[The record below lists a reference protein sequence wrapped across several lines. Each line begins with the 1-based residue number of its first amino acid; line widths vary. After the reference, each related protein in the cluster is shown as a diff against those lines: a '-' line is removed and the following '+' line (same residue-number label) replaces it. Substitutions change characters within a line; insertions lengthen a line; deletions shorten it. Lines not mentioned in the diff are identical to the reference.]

1 MKAEET
7 EFGTL
12 VLKALEQK
20 NMSRQELADEI
31 NSTHSSVC
39 NWISGKMVPNMITG
53 LRVCKM
59 LDIDA
64 NQIIN

>member
-1 MKAEET
+1 MKAIET

-12 VLKALEQK
+12 VLKGLDKKA
-20 NMSRQELADEI
+20 MSRQDLADEL
-31 NSTHSSVC
+31 NTTHSSVT
-39 NWISGKMVPNMITG
+39 NWIAGKMCPNLITA

-64 NQIIN
+64 NQILK

>member
-1 MKAEET
+1 MKAEEI

-31 NSTHSSVC
+31 DSTHSSVS
-39 NWISGKMVPNMITG
+39 NWISGKMVPNLITA
-53 LRVCKM
+53 LRICKM

-64 NQIIN
+64 NQIIK

>member
-1 MKAEET
+1 MKAMET

-12 VLKALEQK
+12 VLKGLEK
-20 NMSRQELADEI
+20 KGMSRQDLADEI
-31 NSTHSSVC
+31 NTTHSSVC
-39 NWISGKMVPNMITG
+39 NWIAGKMVPNMITG

-64 NQIIN
+64 NQIIK

>member
-1 MKAEET
+1 MKAMET

-12 VLKALEQK
+12 VLKGLEK
-20 NMSRQELADEI
+20 KGISRHELADEL
-31 NSTHSSVC
+31 NTTHSSVC
-39 NWISGKMVPNMITG
+39 NWISGKMCPNLITA

-64 NQIIN
+64 NKILG

>member
-39 NWISGKMVPNMITG
+39 NWIGGKMMPNLITA
-53 LRVCKM
+53 LRICKM

-64 NQIIN
+64 NQIIR

>member
-20 NMSRQELADEI
+20 NMSRQELADEL

-39 NWISGKMVPNMITG
+39 NWISGKMVPNLITA
-53 LRVCKM
+53 LRICKM

-64 NQIIN
+64 NQIIK

>member
-31 NSTHSSVC
+31 DSTHSSVC
-39 NWISGKMVPNMITG
+39 NWIAGKMVPNMITG

-64 NQIIN
+64 NQIIQ

>member
-12 VLKALEQK
+12 VLKALEKK
-20 NMSRQELADEI
+20 NMSRYELADEL
-31 NSTHSSVC
+31 NSTHSSVS
-39 NWISGKMVPNMITG
+39 NWISGKMVPNLITA
-53 LRVCKM
+53 LRICKM

-64 NQIIN
+64 NQIIK

>member
-1 MKAEET
+1 MKAIET

-12 VLKALEQK
+12 VLKGLEK
-20 NMSRQELADEI
+20 KGMSRHELADEL
-31 NSTHSSVC
+31 NTTHSSVT
-39 NWISGKMVPNMITG
+39 NWIAGNMCPNLITA

-64 NQIIN
+64 NKILG